1 MPCLT
6 PQPAPCPTQALQSL
20 VLFSDRSN
28 ACAPSCPPAPG
39 RPTTKPFPAA
49 VPDGATFIFF
59 YAFIAAVFGRLA
71 GLRSTLS
78 GWVKGGP
85 CRRCRNPGE
94 ITGLTLQGGPG
105 GRGAGGE
112 RGAGAGGGGRQR
124 ARSGGSPRP
133 PRRSGAERSGQGCG
147 MEGSR
152 TPPRY
157 GSLESTRWP
166 PAGAGPEDE
175 IVSMADSTTTI
186 DDIEGELFKI
196 ERIREILVRRE
207 SELRYMM
214 DDIQLCKEISRLKK
228 ELQKLI
234 ALPENE
240 KSNEE
245 KQKEEEL
252 VQQIHKLVET
262 RDFLVDDVE
271 FERLRE
277 REEDKEMAEFL
288 QSKLSKSY
296 LQKATPVKE
305 KKMTS
310 RGQQTSTPYMTK
322 TGLTLLKECC
332 GFTCSIM

>member
-1 MPCLT
+1 MNWAEWDRVFMLKLLKSVARNWRIRGCSS
-6 PQPAPCPTQALQSL
+6 AGGALQHRTPS
-20 VLFSDRSN
+20 R
-28 ACAPSCPPAPG
+28 APN
-39 RPTTKPFPAA
+39 RPEREAAA
-49 VPDGATFIFF
+49 VRA
-59 YAFIAAVFGRLA
+59 
-71 GLRSTLS
+71 
-78 GWVKGGP
+78 
-85 CRRCRNPGE
+85 E
-94 ITGLTLQGGPG
+94 
-105 GRGAGGE
+105 GGE
-112 RGAGAGGGGRQR
+112 RHRAAGRRRTAEGAVGEERGEPGGGAGA
-124 ARSGGSPRP
+124 
-133 PRRSGAERSGQGCG
+133 SGAPTRSTPSGADGEEAAAPLCS
-147 MEGSR
+147 MEGNR

-166 PAGAGPEDE
+166 PASTAPEDE
-175 IVSMADSTTTI
+175 IISMADSTTTI

-228 ELQKLI
+228 ELQKLL
-234 ALPENE
+234 ALPETE

-296 LQKATPVKE
+296 LQKATPVRE

-310 RGQQTSTPYMTK
+310 RGQQTSAPYMTK